1 MNRSRSLAWLL
12 SAVAVVVGSACGG
25 AARSTADFRE
35 LAARNRQPYSEA
47 DVRFMTGMIPHHAQA
62 VLFAGWAETH
72 GAGRA
77 VGVFAARMVVAQRD
91 EIATMQ
97 AWLAERGERVP
108 PGEYTRMPMSMEGA
122 DHAMMPGMLTE
133 AQLSELDDARG
144 SDFDRLFLTYMIP
157 HHEGALLMVDELFE
171 SFGGAQSDFVFK
183 LASDIYADQTTEIE
197 HMREL
202 LAAHSPGRLDP

>member
-1 MNRSRSLAWLL
+1 MT
-12 SAVAVVVGSACGG
+12 VSACGG
-25 AARSTADFRE
+25 AARSTADFRA
-35 LAARNRQPYSEA
+35 LAARNQQPHSEA

-97 AWLAERGERVP
+97 SWLRDRGEPVP
-108 PGEYTRMPMSMEGA
+108 PGEYVRMRMPMAGA
-122 DHAMMPGMLTE
+122 DHQMMPGMLTE
-133 AQLSELDDARG
+133 ERLTELDNARG

-171 SFGGAQSDFVFK
+171 SYGGAQNDFIFK

-197 HMREL
+197 HMQGL
-202 LAAHSPGRLDP
+202 LAAFTPGDPGP